1 MEWRDILSKLFAAVG
16 KTDLSIYAI
25 IYKNGQ
31 LWNTDSEA
39 LETFNASNWSDYK
52 IDLVEQ
58 GESGVYTVDIPDLP
72 SGSYF
77 VIYRESLS
85 ATYTELDKWVALEQF
100 DWDGSNRVDSLN
112 LADRFLLRNLGGG
125 SDGGRTVQDSLR
137 VNRNKVAMDVPSAG
151 FLTVY
156 EEDDT
161 TPAFTASYTR
171 GSNELG
177 TVTGVDPA

>member
-1 MEWRDILSKLFAAVG
+1 MSKLFAAVG
-16 KTDLSIYAI
+16 KGNLSIYAI
-25 IYKNGQ
+25 IYKNGE
-31 LWNTDSEA
+31 LWNSNSQV
-39 LETFNASNWSDYK
+39 LESFNSSNWLDYK
-52 IDLVEQ
+52 IDLIEQ
-58 GESGVYTVDIPDLP
+58 GMTGVYTVDIPTSLP

-85 ATYTELDKWVALEQF
+85 SAYEESDRWVALEQF
-100 DWDGSNRVDSLN
+100 DWDGEDRVDSLN

-137 VNRNKVAMDVPSAG
+137 VNRNKVAMDVPSVG